1 VVIKVFLL
9 NLILLIAQTCR
20 ISRLFSSF
28 QLEAAVSSAD
38 SKIKQAMDFKLKMLN
53 KNSIQIQKIKQTQ
66 VVQRFQRLK

>member
-1 VVIKVFLL
+1 M
-9 NLILLIAQTCR
+9 
-20 ISRLFSSF
+20 SRLFSSF
-28 QLEAAVSSAD
+28 QLEAAVVSTD